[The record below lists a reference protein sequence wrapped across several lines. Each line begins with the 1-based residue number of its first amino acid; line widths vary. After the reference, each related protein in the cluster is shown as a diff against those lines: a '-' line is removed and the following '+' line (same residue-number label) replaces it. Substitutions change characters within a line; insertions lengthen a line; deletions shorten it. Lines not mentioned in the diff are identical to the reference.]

1 MTHNRILLLALFVSA
16 IATAS
21 FAQTPYDALR
31 FSFYSE
37 PGGTAR
43 AVGVG
48 GGIGAL
54 GADFYTLSSNPAGMA
69 SYRRSEFSFS
79 PEIYTIDTKTLLV
92 GNDFNELLSEDRSSL
107 NINSVGFVIVS
118 RPTASSWKTVN
129 FGIGLNR
136 IATFTQSLY
145 FAGASPGSI
154 THRFVNNANGQA
166 AEELDSFEEG
176 LAYDVGAIFPDSDN
190 PETYLNDF
198 GPLEEV
204 NKSQVV
210 RSRGSISEMVFTLA
224 GNYEEKL
231 QIGATIGV
239 PFLSFSEDKTY
250 RETDEDELNPVFNEL
265 IYEENV
271 RLTGT
276 GINMKLGMIY
286 KPVHAI
292 RIGAAFHT
300 PTSFSID
307 DSYSTSMTYD
317 YTFEGNN
324 RFEDSSPEGFFEYR
338 LRTPWRVQGSAGVL
352 FQKFA
357 FLCAEVEWAD
367 YSSADFNF
375 NQTSD
380 PADLDY
386 ERDLNRQ
393 IAASYQSSF
402 IVRLGGEIAIDI
414 FRIRG
419 GYNMINSPYA
429 SESYTRGVF
438 SAGFGVREENFFLDL
453 AYRRSITDAGYF
465 PYESTPELQ
474 PEVETKTLAQHF
486 LLTLGFKL

>member
-1 MTHNRILLLALFVSA
+1 M
-16 IATAS
+16 
-21 FAQTPYDALR
+21 
-31 FSFYSE
+31 
-37 PGGTAR
+37 
-43 AVGVG
+43 
-48 GGIGAL
+48 
-54 GADFYTLSSNPAGMA
+54 
-69 SYRRSEFSFS
+69 
-79 PEIYTIDTKTLLV
+79 
-92 GNDFNELLSEDRSSL
+92 
-107 NINSVGFVIVS
+107 
-118 RPTASSWKTVN
+118 
-129 FGIGLNR
+129 
-136 IATFTQSLY
+136 
-145 FAGASPGSI
+145 
-154 THRFVNNANGQA
+154 
-166 AEELDSFEEG
+166 
-176 LAYDVGAIFPDSDN
+176 
-190 PETYLNDF
+190 
-198 GPLEEV
+198 

-276 GINMKLGMIY
+276 GINLKLGMIY
-286 KPVHAI
+286 KPIHAI

-300 PTSFSID
+300 PTSFRLTIA
-307 DSYSTSMTYD
+307 TLPSMTYD

-324 RFEDSSPEGFFEYR
+324 RFEDSLRKVSSNTGCVRPEGA
-338 LRTPWRVQGSAGVL
+338 GSAGVFRRNSL
-352 FQKFA
+352 
-357 FLCAEVEWAD
+357 LCAEVEWAD
-367 YSSADFNF
+367 YSSAAFNF

-393 IAASYQSSF
+393 IAANYQSSF